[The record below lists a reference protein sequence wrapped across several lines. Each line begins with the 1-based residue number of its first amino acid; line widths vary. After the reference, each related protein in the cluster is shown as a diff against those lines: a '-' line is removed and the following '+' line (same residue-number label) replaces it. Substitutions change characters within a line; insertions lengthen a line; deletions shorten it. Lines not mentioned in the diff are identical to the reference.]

1 MRREPNLTTRE
12 RTSAVSQINTTAPA
26 GNPLATEGGT
36 ITAKAGPVLVVVQT
50 IRPNASYRLRIL
62 NTDGFEVDELS
73 QSFPFEGTARRAA
86 RTATVLFRA
95 GFTVREVI
103 AMCSAIREVAR

>member
-1 MRREPNLTTRE
+1 MSQT
-12 RTSAVSQINTTAPA
+12 VSPPK
-26 GNPLATEGGT
+26 GNPLAHEGST

-62 NTDGFEVDELS
+62 NTDGFEIDELS

-86 RTATVLFRA
+86 RTATVLFRG
-95 GFTVREVI
+95 GFTVREVV
-103 AMCSAIREVAR
+103 AMVLALRGVAR